1 MNYYNH
7 ENDGIE
13 TALNANSSKHGYGY
27 TLDHL
32 LPNTLYYVALQPYYG
47 NEGWGPWSTVA
58 QFITLPSL
66 IATVHVQ

>member
-47 NEGWGPWSTVA
+47 NEG
-58 QFITLPSL
+58 
-66 IATVHVQ
+66 